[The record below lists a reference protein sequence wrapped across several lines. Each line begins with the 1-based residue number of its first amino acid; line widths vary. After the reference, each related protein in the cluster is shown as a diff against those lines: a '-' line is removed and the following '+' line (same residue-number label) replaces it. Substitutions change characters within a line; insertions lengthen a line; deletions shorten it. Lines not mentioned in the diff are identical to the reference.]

1 MMMIIIVLL
10 TKLIYILRIQYQY
23 LIKKHEENGLENLK
37 NPKALLIEYSN
48 NMQDVFKNIEVFTS
62 MEMEME
68 NVMY

>member
-10 TKLIYILRIQYQY
+10 TKLIYMLRIQYQY

-37 NPKALLIEYSN
+37 NTKALLIEYSN

>member
-1 MMMIIIVLL
+1 M
-10 TKLIYILRIQYQY
+10 LRIQYQY

-37 NPKALLIEYSN
+37 NTKALLIEYSN